1 MKEPTLFPKTN
12 RIFEDFQKLGN
23 KAAHELYSTK
33 NLGKHLNETFGDE
46 YILYIENQISF
57 DGCPLSIY
65 QKNYNDNFKKYLSVY
80 PDADEF
86 DFLKDELLKIQSLHW
101 NWKLAFPYYDYLD
114 IDPHRKNL
122 DLSNEKKLEFILK
135 KVDALGHYTCAPNG
149 IDDFDFFTSERGD
162 QQWLLELNR
171 NEQIQRIPDVQTNEK
186 RLRITEISKT
196 SFKWTHNLNQDSTA
210 INVLH
215 SELLQNGF
223 INSDLRVF
231 KKAFEA
237 VKITEQVKWTS
248 DPVNLIYFYHLLFEN
263 NLIDGKG
270 KKKDWKKLKYCF
282 DYPSINEAQNL
293 SQILN
298 GSQTLHKKVF
308 FENLINSILPE

>member
-1 MKEPTLFPKTN
+1 MKKQNETAQLFKEIEMVFRNGEEIKGYVFTLVGVWAASLNYNYYTTEYFPAESCDPIDSDPKIISDKRNAFIEKELEGLGEEVKKVKTT
-12 RIFEDFQKLGN
+12 L
-23 KAAHELYSTK
+23 ELYHINTNPRNIRNALETIFNSGEQYLQNLK
-33 NLGKHLNETFGDE
+33 NWRDNKSHASRNASILRHFESVELEELIYYLGH
-46 YILYIENQISF
+46 
-57 DGCPLSIY
+57 IY
-65 QKNYNDNFKKYLSVY
+65 LD
-80 PDADEF
+80 
-86 DFLKDELLKIQSLHW
+86 LLKLREF
-101 NWKLAFPYYDYLD
+101 L
-114 IDPHRKNL
+114 
-122 DLSNEKKLEFILK
+122 LSKIEKAHKI
-135 KVDALGHYTCAPNG
+135 
-149 IDDFDFFTSERGD
+149 SE
-162 QQWLLELNR
+162 
-171 NEQIQRIPDVQTNEK
+171 VQTNEK

-231 KKAFEA
+231 KKAFEG